1 MNIFENLIK
10 INAEKDFDVISVI
23 EKTMSI
29 EKEIEEFESLA
40 GFKFENDLKEWFTQL
55 EKLDKPILGYVK
67 SDQPMLVDF
76 LPIKKAI
83 EEYKLYLPFSK
94 ERYDEFFKIQEDE
107 LDDLDKR
114 IKPFLV
120 YEKWIPIAESSGS
133 TLVFYDFSP
142 TESGKIGQVIVYQH
156 DPDFTYFVADNLT
169 DFLKSTCELTLTH
182 IEDNYEE

>member
-10 INAEKDFDVISVI
+10 VNAEKDFGVISVV
-23 EKTMSI
+23 EKTTSI
-29 EKEIEEFESLA
+29 DNEIEEFENLT
-40 GFKFENDLKEWFTQL
+40 GFKFDNDLKAWFSEL
-55 EKLDKPILGYVK
+55 EKLNKRILGYVK

-76 LPIKKAI
+76 LPIKRAI
-83 EEYKLYLPFSK
+83 EEYKLYIPFSK
-94 ERYDEFFKIQEDE
+94 QRYEEFFKIQEDGLE
-107 LDDLDKR
+107 NLDKR

-142 TESGKIGQVIVYQH
+142 TEFGKVGQIIVYQH

-169 DFLKSTCELTLTH
+169 DFLKLTCELTLTH
-182 IEDNYEE
+182 IEEDYEE